1 MNLLS
6 LIGMIEADNLVG
18 MLNIEAISVVN
29 L

>member
-6 LIGMIEADNLVG
+6 LIGMIEADTLGG

>member
-6 LIGMIEADNLVG
+6 LIGMIEADNLGG

-29 L
+29 F

>member
-6 LIGMIEADNLVG
+6 LIGMIEADNLAG

-29 L
+29 I

>member
-6 LIGMIEADNLVG
+6 LIGMIEADNLGG
-18 MLNIEAISVVN
+18 MLNIKAISVVN

>member
-6 LIGMIEADNLVG
+6 LIGMIEADNLAG

>member
-6 LIGMIEADNLVG
+6 LMGIIEADNLGG

>member
-6 LIGMIEADNLVG
+6 LIGMIEADNLGG
-18 MLNIEAISVVN
+18 MLNIEAILVVK

>member
-6 LIGMIEADNLVG
+6 LIGMIEADNLGG
-18 MLNIEAISVVN
+18 MLNIDAISVVG